1 MNQTLE
7 TVETV
12 EQPKASKATCVG
24 VPNAPPSSQTR
35 QERRRQKRA
44 AVKLA
49 ARVRPADLCS
59 GDFHEVLITVNASR
73 QNLYFTT
80 TSERHRLGMRL
91 LVTFP
96 YDIAHDSIAAP
107 EDTGEVTRTERLP
120 DRRIGVAVQ
129 LSNRA
134 LAARS
139 AVGAVRPSIS
149 PRCGRESAAYH
160 TRQPFSS
167 EALVAD
173 SDANIRLRARC
184 SDLSLKGCYVDTLNP
199 FRTGTIVR
207 VELRTADRVLEA
219 VARVNSSHM
228 GMGMGLCFQDLTP
241 DQTSVLMNW
250 LNNEPGRRMWVTNPL
265 DAAKQEES
273 MHRTLAI
280 DLIRHML
287 SKGILTKADIS
298 DIFHNPGII

>member
-1 MNQTLE
+1 MSQTLD

-24 VPNAPPSSQTR
+24 VLNAPPSSQTR

-49 ARVRPADLCS
+49 ARVRPADLCT

-80 TSERHRLGMRL
+80 ISERYSLGMRL

-96 YDIAHDSIAAP
+96 YDFAHDSIANP
-107 EDTGEVTRTERLP
+107 EEAGEVTRTERLP

-129 LSNRA
+129 LRNPAR
-134 LAARS
+134 AARS
-139 AVGAVRPSIS
+139 AVGTVAERRI
-149 PRCGRESAAYH
+149 
-160 TRQPFSS
+160 TIRQPFSS
-167 EALVAD
+167 EAHVAD
-173 SDANIRLRARC
+173 SDANIRLRGRC
-184 SDLSLKGCYVDTLNP
+184 TDLSPEGCYVDTLNP
-199 FRTGTIVR
+199 FPTGTIAR
-207 VELRTADRVLEA
+207 VELRKADRVFEA

-241 DQTSVLMNW
+241 DQISVLMNW
-250 LNNEPGRRMWVTNPL
+250 LNKEPGGRMWVANPL
-265 DAAKQEES
+265 DSAKREES
-273 MHRTLAI
+273 TDRALAI
-280 DLIRHML
+280 DFIRHIL
-287 SKGILTKADIS
+287 SKGILTKADIA

>member
-12 EQPKASKATCVG
+12 EQPKASKETGIG
-24 VPNAPPSSQTR
+24 VLNAPPSSKTR

-49 ARVRPADLCS
+49 ARVRPADPCTE
-59 GDFHEVLITVNASR
+59 DCHEVLITVNASR

-80 TSERHRLGMRL
+80 ISERYSLGMRL

-96 YDIAHDSIAAP
+96 YDFAHNSIANP
-107 EDTGEVTRTERLP
+107 EEAGEVTRTERLP

-129 LSNRA
+129 LRNPAR
-134 LAARS
+134 AARS
-139 AVGAVRPSIS
+139 AVGTVAERRI
-149 PRCGRESAAYH
+149 
-160 TRQPFSS
+160 TIRQPFSS
-167 EALVAD
+167 EAHVAD
-173 SDANIRLRARC
+173 SDANIRLRGRC
-184 SDLSLKGCYVDTLNP
+184 TDLSPEGCYVDTLNP
-199 FRTGTIVR
+199 FPTGTIAH
-207 VELRTADRVLEA
+207 VELRTADRVFEA

-241 DQTSVLMNW
+241 DQISVLMSW
-250 LNNEPGRRMWVTNPL
+250 LNKEPGGRMWVANPL
-265 DAAKQEES
+265 DSAKREES
-273 MHRTLAI
+273 TDRALAI
-280 DLIRHML
+280 DFIRHIL
-287 SKGILTKADIS
+287 SKGILTKADIA

>member
-49 ARVRPADLCS
+49 ARVRPADLYTEDS
-59 GDFHEVLITVNASR
+59 HEVLITVNASR

-80 TSERHRLGMRL
+80 TSERYHLGMRL

-149 PRCGRESAAYH
+149 LGAVAERRIT

-250 LNNEPGRRMWVTNPL
+250 LNNEPSGRMWVTNPL

-280 DLIRHML
+280 DLVRHML

>member
-1 MNQTLE
+1 MNPILEMVETAE
-7 TVETV
+7 TVESV
-12 EQPKASKATCVG
+12 EQPKASKAACVS
-24 VPNAPPSSQTR
+24 VLNAPPSSQAR

-80 TSERHRLGMRL
+80 ISERYRLGMRL

-96 YDIAHDSIAAP
+96 YDFAHDTNVATEEA
-107 EDTGEVTRTERLP
+107 GEVTRTERLP

-129 LSNRA
+129 LGNSA
-134 LAARS
+134 HAARS
-139 AVGAVRPSIS
+139 A
-149 PRCGRESAAYH
+149 AAERRI
-160 TRQPFSS
+160 TIRQPFSS

-173 SDANIRLRARC
+173 SEANIRLRARC
-184 SDLSLKGCYVDTLNP
+184 TDLSPEGCYVDTLNP
-199 FRTGTIVR
+199 FPTGTIAH
-207 VELRTADRVLEA
+207 VELRTADTVFEA
-219 VARVNSSHM
+219 VARVSSSHT

-250 LNNEPGRRMWVTNPL
+250 LNKEPDRRIRVANPL
-265 DAAKQEES
+265 GSAKQEES
-273 MHRTLAI
+273 TDRTMAI
-280 DLIRHML
+280 DLIRHIL
-287 SKGILTKADIS
+287 SKGVLTKADIAA
-298 DIFHNPGII
+298 IFHNPGII

>member
-7 TVETV
+7 TVETA

-24 VPNAPPSSQTR
+24 VLNAPPSSQTR
-35 QERRRQKRA
+35 LERRRQKRA

-49 ARVRPADLCS
+49 ARVRPADLCA

-80 TSERHRLGMRL
+80 SSERYRLGMRL

-96 YDIAHDSIAAP
+96 YDFAHDSIAAP
-107 EDTGEVTRTERLP
+107 EDAGEVTRTERLP

-129 LSNRA
+129 LRNPGH
-134 LAARS
+134 AARS
-139 AVGAVRPSIS
+139 AVGTVRPSIS
-149 PRCGRESAAYH
+149 LGAVAERRI
-160 TRQPFSS
+160 TIRQPFSS

-173 SDANIRLRARC
+173 SDANIRLLARC
-184 SDLSLKGCYVDTLNP
+184 TDLSLEGCYVDTLNP
-199 FRTGTIVR
+199 FPTGTIAH
-207 VELRTADRVLEA
+207 VELRTADRVFEA

-228 GMGMGLCFQDLTP
+228 GMGMGLCFQDMTP

-250 LNNEPGRRMWVTNPL
+250 LNKEPGGRMWVTNPL
-265 DAAKQEES
+265 DGAKQEES
-273 MHRTLAI
+273 VDRTLAI
-280 DLIRHML
+280 DLVRHML
-287 SKGILTKADIS
+287 SKGILTKADIA